1 MVNYKIF
8 HFNMYAAACTLVW
21 GDDKRCAIFD
31 PGCQNEA
38 EKAALT
44 GFITREGLVP
54 EAILLTH
61 GHPDHICAVRYIQQL
76 YGIPAY
82 LSPADR
88 EMLPLF
94 QMFGKIIKMD
104 TDIAFTPT
112 DATDGMEIRIG
123 DTLRFKVI
131 ATPGHTPGGTCYY
144 NEEGEILISGDTLFA
159 GSIGRTDFKG
169 SDYDALIRSILE
181 RLIPLPGDTLVI
193 PGHGGNTTIGAE
205 RATNPFLEPFNEPLQ
220 EEDQGN

>member
-21 GDDKRCAIFD
+21 GDDKRCAVFD
-31 PGCQNEA
+31 PGCQNDA
-38 EKAALT
+38 EKANLT
-44 GFITREGLVP
+44 GFIAREGLIP

-61 GHPDHICAVRYIQQL
+61 AHPDHICYVNELRKL
-76 YGIPAY
+76 FDIPVY
-82 LSPADR
+82 LSPADK

-94 QMFGKIIKMD
+94 QMFGKIIKMEPDITFPSVD
-104 TDIAFTPT
+104 T
-112 DATDGMEIRIG
+112 TDGMEITVG
-123 DTLRFKVI
+123 ENLRFKVI

-144 NEEGEILISGDTLFA
+144 NEQGEMLISGDTLFA

-181 RLIPLPGDTLVI
+181 KLIPLPGETLVI
-193 PGHGGNTTIGAE
+193 PGHGQTSTIGAE
-205 RATNPFLEPFNEPLQ
+205 RATNPFLEPFNLP
-220 EEDQGN
+220 EEEI